1 MSRPRSI
8 ETIRQSDLV
17 TISELVQLSGLRY
30 STLKYYVESGLLP
43 FEQLDT
49 GLVRRY
55 PRVAALERLAE
66 IKVCKEDY
74 KMTIQQIIERFSNKT
89 SADPAWPS
97 PGFPAP

>member
-1 MSRPRSI
+1 MSRPRSF
-8 ETIRQSDLV
+8 ETFRQSDLV

-66 IKVCKEDY
+66 IKVCKEEY
-74 KMTIQQIIERFSNKT
+74 KMTIQQIIARFKGET
-89 SADPAWPS
+89 YADRP
-97 PGFPAP
+97 